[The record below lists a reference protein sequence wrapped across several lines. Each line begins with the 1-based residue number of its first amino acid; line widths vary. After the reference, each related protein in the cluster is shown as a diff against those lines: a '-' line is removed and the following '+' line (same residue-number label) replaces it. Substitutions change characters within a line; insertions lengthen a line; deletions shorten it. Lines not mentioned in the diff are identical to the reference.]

1 MTTNEFETQ
10 DDLKGLLLPVV
21 LIFTGVLVLAGVD
34 AGLLSLERIK
44 DLWPAAIVLIGLVEL
59 APELQLPHRH
69 GNN

>member
-1 MTTNEFETQ
+1 MTTNDFETQ

-59 APELQLPHRH
+59 VPELHLPHR
-69 GNN
+69 NRDN